1 MSNTTEKGGKPMTED
16 NLKNKLGTE
25 NPFRV
30 PDGYF
35 ENFASE
41 LMERLPDKEKV
52 EISRQPTTWE
62 KVRPLLYMAAMFVGA
77 MLLIRVAA
85 SHYTPAENP
94 ALDEDWDV
102 ETEYIDMAMESS
114 MLDDYSLYVYLS
126 EDEE

>member
-1 MSNTTEKGGKPMTED
+1 MTED

-52 EISRQPTTWE
+52 EISRQPMTWE